1 MDVSFHLQTEGGERK
16 PLQRNYVAFAER
28 LPTIADV
35 ARGAHCRGRQ
45 NDLASSGDFGNGRMK
60 LLVSTS
66 HFESAHRLLVAR
78 GQRHRSGQGEPHA
91 TAGTERGNNLRTQ
104 GTLRKTIVV
113 AKHSTAYSGAYLE
126 LVRRMHIV
134 AQTFVG
140 GDDEGQMKFSGKTAL
155 RVAKPSPRCSMLD
168 SCTR

>member
-1 MDVSFHLQTEGGERK
+1 MGVSFHLQTEGGEWK

-35 ARGAHCRGRQ
+35 ARSMHGRRRQ

-60 LLVSTS
+60 LLISTS

-78 GQRHRSGQGEPHA
+78 GQRHRSGQGEPH
-91 TAGTERGNNLRTQ
+91 TTSGTEGGNNLRTQ
-104 GTLRKTIVV
+104 GTLRKTVVV
-113 AKHSTAYSGAYLE
+113 AKHSTAYSGAYLK
-126 LVRRMHIV
+126 LVGRMHIV

-140 GDDEGQMKFSGKTAL
+140 GDDEGQMKFSGKPAL
-155 RVAKPSPRCSMLD
+155 RVAKPSPRWAFD
-168 SCTR
+168 AG